1 MNYIAHLHL
10 ANHTQTSLVGN
21 FLGDFVKGSA
31 FADFPLNIQL
41 GVRLHRQIDT
51 FTDSHPQVVALKQDF
66 PKPIRRY
73 AGIAIDV
80 YFDHLLLQHWQQF
93 SAPELPMHTLFKQ
106 FYRDLEQLNY
116 EVSPHF
122 TRVRAGLISH
132 QWLADYES
140 LSACLRAMQTIEK
153 RFSRPT
159 QFAQQAMGYIS
170 ENDSELRQSF
180 LHFYPDLLRHSE
192 LFVSKLIK

>member
-132 QWLADYES
+132 QWLADYEN

>member
-10 ANHTQTSLVGN
+10 AKHTQTSLVGN

-31 FADFPLNIQL
+31 LADFPLNIQL

-51 FTDSHPQVVALKQDF
+51 FTDSHPRVVALKRDF

-73 AGIAIDV
+73 AGIALDV
-80 YFDHLLLQHWQQF
+80 YFDHLLIQHWQQF
-93 SAPELPMHTLFKQ
+93 SAPKLPMHTLFKQ

-132 QWLADYES
+132 QWLADYEN

-159 QFAQQAMGYIS
+159 KFAQQAMDYIS

>member
-10 ANHTQTSLVGN
+10 AKHTQTSLVGS

-31 FADFPLNIQL
+31 FADLPLNIQL

-51 FTDSHPQVVALKQDF
+51 FTDSHPRVVALKQDF

-132 QWLADYES
+132 QWLADYEN

-159 QFAQQAMGYIS
+159 QFAQQAMGYIN

-192 LFVSKLIK
+192 LFVSRLIK